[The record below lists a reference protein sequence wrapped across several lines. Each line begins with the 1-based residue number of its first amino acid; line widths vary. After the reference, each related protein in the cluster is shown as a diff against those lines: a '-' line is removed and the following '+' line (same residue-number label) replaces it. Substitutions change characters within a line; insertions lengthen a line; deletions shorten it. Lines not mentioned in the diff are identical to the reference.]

1 VKDERWQLAY
11 AIYEAA
17 APLDEPARQQY
28 VRAAAPD
35 AELAARVLAMLA
47 EAETAADSEA
57 FPEPAYS
64 KSLAGETM
72 RTLSSGR
79 RLASYEIVAPLGA
92 GGMGEVYRA
101 RDHNLHRDVAVK
113 VLPARLSEDGD
124 ALARFEREAWA
135 VAALSHPNIL
145 AIHDFG
151 RDGGTAYVVTELL
164 EGESLRARLQTG
176 PLPSRKVTEYGAQ
189 IARGLAAA
197 HDKGVIHRD
206 LKPDNLF
213 VTKDGQVKILDFGLA
228 KSLVVNGAR
237 SETDSPMIWPSTNPG
252 TVMGTAAYMS
262 PEQVR
267 GLPIDH
273 RSDIFALGAVLY
285 EMATGQRAFRGEFAA
300 ETMSAILREE
310 PPMLSESDRNV
321 TPGLAR
327 IVRRCLEKDREARF
341 QSTRDIAFD
350 LEDASASGRTAAT
363 PTAAAPHRTIS
374 GPARLAALVIGA
386 LLLGAGSGAWFVMRQ
401 HGSPRADR
409 PLQRLT
415 LQTPPDLSMDS
426 FAPPLISPDGRHVV
440 VAGWRSANRS
450 SMLWIRHLDSLT
462 FQPLAGTEG
471 TQGAFWSPD
480 SRSLGFV
487 VDGQVKRV
495 SVGGGVQPVGTLD
508 SRFLAGG
515 TWNSQGTIVVAKGL
529 KGQGGWGSATLV
541 KVSAAS
547 GQWEPLTALDQSR
560 GELGHYWPQFL
571 PDGRHV
577 AFHVASSGPQHRGVF
592 ITALDAPHERRPL
605 LAELTTTSF
614 AFDHVFFVRGS
625 ALLAAPFDPQNLR
638 TIGEPS
644 QIADGVNFWADA
656 GVGMFSTS
664 RESVVVYA
672 AARIPNTQLAWVGRN
687 GKTLTTIGVPQ
698 AYEQLALSPDEKRAA
713 VELRDADRHYDIW
726 LVDLARGT
734 STRVTFDPADD
745 RDPVWSPDGSMLVFG
760 SNRNGPKTLFRKD
773 LAGEGPESP
782 LFETKGD
789 LYPDSWTP
797 DGKRIL
803 YHHDPGVGRSAM
815 VGEPSANHPIVKA
828 GIGLDE
834 LQVSPN
840 GRLLAYT
847 SKDSG
852 QYEVY
857 VQPFERPG
865 DKVRVSTDGG
875 GEPKWR
881 RDGRELFYVAPD
893 RKLMS
898 VKIQEDNEL
907 AVGLPEPLFQVTVEY
922 RPVLDGYA
930 PSRDGQRFL
939 VKLPVDPL
947 TNVPIY
953 VIVNWDQAKRSGP

>member
-1 VKDERWQLAY
+1 
-11 AIYEAA
+11 
-17 APLDEPARQQY
+17 
-28 VRAAAPD
+28 
-35 AELAARVLAMLA
+35 
-47 EAETAADSEA
+47 
-57 FPEPAYS
+57 
-64 KSLAGETM
+64 
-72 RTLSSGR
+72 
-79 RLASYEIVAPLGA
+79 
-92 GGMGEVYRA
+92 
-101 RDHNLHRDVAVK
+101 
-113 VLPARLSEDGD
+113 
-124 ALARFEREAWA
+124 
-135 VAALSHPNIL
+135 
-145 AIHDFG
+145 
-151 RDGGTAYVVTELL
+151 
-164 EGESLRARLQTG
+164 
-176 PLPSRKVTEYGAQ
+176 
-189 IARGLAAA
+189 
-197 HDKGVIHRD
+197 
-206 LKPDNLF
+206 
-213 VTKDGQVKILDFGLA
+213 
-228 KSLVVNGAR
+228 
-237 SETDSPMIWPSTNPG
+237 
-252 TVMGTAAYMS
+252 
-262 PEQVR
+262 
-267 GLPIDH
+267 
-273 RSDIFALGAVLY
+273 
-285 EMATGQRAFRGEFAA
+285 
-300 ETMSAILREE
+300 
-310 PPMLSESDRNV
+310 
-321 TPGLAR
+321 
-327 IVRRCLEKDREARF
+327 
-341 QSTRDIAFD
+341 
-350 LEDASASGRTAAT
+350 
-363 PTAAAPHRTIS
+363 
-374 GPARLAALVIGA
+374 
-386 LLLGAGSGAWFVMRQ
+386 
-401 HGSPRADR
+401 
-409 PLQRLT
+409 
-415 LQTPPDLSMDS
+415 
-426 FAPPLISPDGRHVV
+426 
-440 VAGWRSANRS
+440 
-450 SMLWIRHLDSLT
+450 
-462 FQPLAGTEG
+462 
-471 TQGAFWSPD
+471 
-480 SRSLGFV
+480 
-487 VDGQVKRV
+487 
-495 SVGGGVQPVGTLD
+495 VQPVCTLD

-745 RDPVWSPDGSMLVFG
+745 RDPVWSPDGSMLVFS

-797 DGKRIL
+797 DGRRIL

-857 VQPFERPG
+857 VQPFERTLIAIALVHVESRG
-865 DKVRVSTDGG
+865 AAAVAMGLFATGVAVSILVIASHDRPFT
-875 GEPKWR
+875 GEIS
-881 RDGRELFYVAPD
+881 VAPD
-893 RKLMS
+893 LLRQVM
-898 VKIQEDNEL
+898 
-907 AVGLPEPLFQVTVEY
+907 PESTH
-922 RPVLDGYA
+922 
-930 PSRDGQRFL
+930 
-939 VKLPVDPL
+939 
-947 TNVPIY
+947 
-953 VIVNWDQAKRSGP
+953 